1 MTYNFL
7 LESPCESLFKAFLHV
22 DLENVDLI
30 IENFMSDRQCS
41 ENCKVMT
48 FQLMCNNIALK
59 PIKAAEI
66 VSTDLTLYLRKLFGN
81 DIGYSVKKILV
92 MLLESKFQTKMLA

>member
-1 MTYNFL
+1 MT
-7 LESPCESLFKAFLHV
+7 S
-22 DLENVDLI
+22 
-30 IENFMSDRQCS
+30 
-41 ENCKVMT
+41 
-48 FQLMCNNIALK
+48 QLMCNNIALK
-59 PIKAAEI
+59 TIKAAEI